1 MDSRDPINQL
11 QCIVDEGV
19 LVQRKDMVRIL
30 RDLGQVRY
38 QEWRNDQLR
47 RQGEGIIVHVTA
59 SDRAATVILNKRL
72 YLNVNAFDY
81 LQLGCDEAGGAWV
94 DLVSDGLTL
103 RLIPLTDPMESPVL
117 AGHEPVGIQR
127 GALDR
132 LFGESFA
139 EVYLDDDFEES
150 DED

>member
-1 MDSRDPINQL
+1 MDSRDPNQL

-19 LVQRKDMVRIL
+19 LVQHKDMVRIL

-38 QEWRNDQLR
+38 QEWRDDQLR
-47 RQGEGIIVHVTA
+47 RQGEGLIVHVAA
-59 SDRAATVILNKRL
+59 SDRSATVILNKRL

-81 LQLGCDEAGGAWV
+81 MQLGTDEAGGAWV

-103 RLIPLTDPMESPVL
+103 RLIPLSDPLESPVL
-117 AGHEPVGIQR
+117 GGAEPAGVRR

-139 EVYLDDDFEES
+139 EVYLDDDFEDSE
-150 DED
+150 ED

>member
-1 MDSRDPINQL
+1 MKSRDPIHQL

-19 LVQRKDMVRIL
+19 LVQRRDMVRIL

-38 QEWRNDQLR
+38 QEWRDDHLR
-47 RQGEGIIVHVTA
+47 RQGEGVIVQVSA
-59 SDRAATVILNKRL
+59 NDRSATVVLNKRL
-72 YLNVNAFDY
+72 YLNVQAFDY
-81 LQLGCDEAGGAWV
+81 LQLGCDDAGGAWV
-94 DLVSDGLTL
+94 DLVSEGLTL
-103 RLIPLTDPMESPVL
+103 RLIPLTDPMETPVL
-117 AGHEPVGIQR
+117 AGVEPAGAPR

-139 EVYLDDDFEES
+139 EVYLDDDFEDP

>member
-1 MDSRDPINQL
+1 MEFRDPINQL

-19 LVQRKDMVRIL
+19 LVQRRDMVRVL
-30 RDLGQVRY
+30 SDLGQVRY
-38 QEWRNDQLR
+38 QEWRDGRLR
-47 RQGEGIIVHVTA
+47 RQGEGIIVHVT
-59 SDRAATVILNKRL
+59 SNDRSATVVLNKRL

-94 DLVSDGLTL
+94 DLVSDGMSL
-103 RLIPLTDPMESPVL
+103 RLIPLTDPMDTPVL
-117 AGHEPVGIQR
+117 AGVEPVAQR

-139 EVYLDDDFEES
+139 EVYLDDDFEDS
-150 DED
+150 DDD

>member
-19 LVQRKDMVRIL
+19 LVQRRDMVRIL

-38 QEWRNDQLR
+38 QEWRRDRLC
-47 RQGEGIIVHVTA
+47 RQGEGVIVDVT
-59 SDRAATVILNKRL
+59 SNDRSATVVLNKRL

-103 RLIPLTDPMESPVL
+103 RLIPLSDPMESPML
-117 AGHEPVGIQR
+117 GAGEPAVPR

-139 EVYLDDDFEES
+139 EVYLDDDFEEP

>member
-1 MDSRDPINQL
+1 VESRDPINQL

-19 LVQRKDMVRIL
+19 LVQRRDMVRVL

-38 QEWRNDQLR
+38 QQWQDGRLR
-47 RQGEGIIVHVTA
+47 RQGEGVIVQVT
-59 SDRAATVILNKRL
+59 SNDRSATVVLNKRL

-94 DLVSDGLTL
+94 DMVSDGMSL
-103 RLIPLTDPMESPVL
+103 RLIPLTDPMDTPML
-117 AGHEPVGIQR
+117 AGGEPDVPR

>member
-1 MDSRDPINQL
+1 MEPRDPSNQL

-19 LVQRKDMVRIL
+19 LVQRRDMVRIL

-38 QEWRNDQLR
+38 QEWRDDRLR
-47 RQGEGIIVHVTA
+47 RQGEGTIVHVA
-59 SDRAATVILNKRL
+59 ANDRSATVILNKRL

-81 LQLGCDEAGGAWV
+81 LQLGCDDAGGAWV
-94 DLVSDGLTL
+94 DLVSIGLTL
-103 RLIPLTDPMESPVL
+103 RLIPLTDPLESPGL
-117 AGHEPVGIQR
+117 AGIEPASAPR

-139 EVYLDDDFEES
+139 EVYLDDDFEDSE
-150 DED
+150 ED